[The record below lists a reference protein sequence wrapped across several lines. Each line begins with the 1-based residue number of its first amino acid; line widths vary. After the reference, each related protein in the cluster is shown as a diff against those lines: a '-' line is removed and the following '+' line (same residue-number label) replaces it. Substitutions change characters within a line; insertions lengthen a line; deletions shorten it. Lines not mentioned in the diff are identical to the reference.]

1 MEHCNDLSVWPCAR
15 INLPHS
21 ISPLP
26 AVHTSNAAADD
37 HGTVQAAVVDL
48 LHKRLVKEQGEHART
63 KQETDAE
70 ILRLKAMIARRDA
83 ELEACATH
91 DAHHV
96 LLSSSA
102 PNDVLPSRVCT
113 RPNCVNGRTAH
124 ASGSGLSC
132 HHHAVALGSEN
143 VEADNILAR
152 TTSRNRV
159 LEREVEIL
167 RQTVRPKARHRRFA
181 HRLPRYTRY
190 SMRSLRTRKGCVT
203 MAVTYTLLRSPSYPC
218 KSKPTTR
225 CLAVRLSIRFR
236 QARAFSRTRCR
247 VPLPHML
254 WDHGI
259 LLPQPRRARHRK
271 LFRSLGKKE
280 LRLQAPALN
289 IS

>member
-1 MEHCNDLSVWPCAR
+1 MEGCNNLAVWPCAR
-15 INLPHS
+15 IILPHS

-26 AVHTSNAAADD
+26 AAHTPNFIADGHDAAQ
-37 HGTVQAAVVDL
+37 VAVVDL
-48 LHKRLVKEQGEHART
+48 LRKRLAEEQGAHART

-102 PNDVLPSRVCT
+102 PNDTLPFRVCT
-113 RPNCVNGRTAH
+113 RPNCVNGRAAH

-132 HHHAVALGSEN
+132 HHHAVDLGSETA
-143 VEADNILAR
+143 EADNILAR
-152 TTSRNRV
+152 ATSRNRV

-167 RQTVRPKARHRRFA
+167 RQTVRPTARHRRFA

-190 SMRSLRTRKGCVT
+190 SIHSLRTRKGGT
-203 MAVTYTLLRSPSYPC
+203 PKAVSYTLLRSPSYPC
-218 KSKPTTR
+218 RSKPPTR
-225 CLAVRLSIRFR
+225 SLAARPSTRFR
-236 QARAFSRTRCR
+236 QARVFSRIRCR
-247 VPLPHML
+247 VPLLLML
-254 WDHGI
+254 WDHDTP
-259 LLPQPRRARHRK
+259 LLQPRRARHRI
-271 LFRSLGKKE
+271 L
-280 LRLQAPALN
+280 LRPVKNHLLLLQEPVSN